1 MNRID
6 QKFLDLRKRNKKALI
21 TFTTAG
27 HPSIEKTKEIILL
40 KEAAGADIIE
50 IGIPFSDP
58 LADGP
63 VIQASSMNALKNG
76 LKVKDVF
83 QMVEELREITEV
95 PLIFLVYFNT
105 IFNYGKEAFVKKC
118 QAIGID
124 GLIIPDLPFE
134 EEDEIIEFLDDTL
147 HLIPLVSPV
156 SKDRVKKIV
165 NQKKGFIYCITSLGT
180 TGQAGGFYK
189 NTKEYLESVRE
200 VSDLPIAI
208 GFGIKTTDQIQ
219 EFIPYID
226 GYIVGSRIVDC
237 IDKNSNNLSRVV
249 KLVSSLVL

>member
-6 QKFLDLRKRNKKALI
+6 QKLIELENNNRKALI

-63 VIQASSMNALKNG
+63 VIQASSMRALKNG

-83 QMVEELREITEV
+83 QMVKEVREVTEV

-105 IFNYGKEAFVKKC
+105 IFNYGKEAFVEKC
-118 QAIGID
+118 RSIGID

-134 EEDEIIEFLDDTL
+134 EEDEIIQFLDDSL

-156 SKDRVKKIV
+156 SKDRIKKIV
-165 NQKKGFIYCITSLGT
+165 KNKKGFIYCITSLGT
-180 TGQAGGFYK
+180 TGLSGGFYK
-189 NTKEYLESVRE
+189 NTEAYLESVRE
-200 VSDLPIAI
+200 VSNLPIAI
-208 GFGIKTTDQIQ
+208 GFGIRTTDQIKA
-219 EFIPYID
+219 FIPYID
-226 GYIVGSRIVDC
+226 GYIVGSRIVEC
-237 IDKNSNNLSRVV
+237 IENNSNNLSRVV
-249 KLVSSLVL
+249 KLVTSLVL